1 MPIYISKFISVRIYR
16 PTMVFLKPLRESI
29 GFRAYIEIIES
40 IDKKSKSILR
50 MSITKNTLIFCLGIV
65 LIPIERAFALE
76 DFSGPLNVT
85 VDNDIVGALNVGAD
99 NVNNSN
105 LFRSHL
111 MMNDC
116 LRR

>member
-1 MPIYISKFISVRIYR
+1 MFIYPSSIIVTAMPIYISKFISVRIYR

-65 LIPIERAFALE
+65 LIPIERAFAQRISQGL
-76 DFSGPLNVT
+76 
-85 VDNDIVGALNVGAD
+85 
-99 NVNNSN
+99 
-105 LFRSHL
+105 
-111 MMNDC
+111 
-116 LRR
+116 